1 MIDIEVGKRYDP
13 EKIEAPIYHF
23 WEEGKY
29 FHPEADDS
37 GDPYTIVIPPPNVTG
52 ELHIGH
58 ALNNTLQDIM
68 IRWRRMQGDNALW
81 VPGTDHAGIATQNVV
96 EQELA
101 KEGLHRW
108 DVGRDK
114 FIDRVW
120 DWREEY
126 GDRIT
131 NQLRRLG
138 SSLDWDRERFTM
150 DEGLS
155 DAVLETF
162 MQLHE
167 RGLIYRGKYIINWCP
182 RCGTALA
189 DDEVEHE
196 EHDGHLWYIQYSF
209 KEDTHQYLTVATT
222 RPETMLG
229 DTAVAVNPDD
239 ERYKHLVGK
248 TLILPILGRE
258 IPIVA
263 DEWVDP
269 EFGTGAVK
277 VTPAHDADDYDI
289 GERHDLD
296 VIQVI
301 DEEGCMTFEAGEKYE
316 GMDRLECREALVE
329 DLHKHEELETIE
341 PHVHSVGHCYRCN
354 CVIEPYLSDQWF
366 VKMRPLA
373 EKAIEATKN
382 GDVSFHP
389 ERWEDYYLSWLENVR
404 DWCISR
410 QIWWGHRLP
419 VYYCQ
424 DCENTVVARE
434 HPDSCPECGHTE
446 LKQDEDVLDTWFS
459 SALWP
464 FSTLG
469 WPEETEDLKTYYP
482 TDTLVTD
489 RGIIYFWVA
498 RMVMMGLELMDEVP
512 FSDVLI
518 HGTILDEMGRKMSK
532 SLGNGIDPIEMIE
545 QYGADAVR
553 FSLIMLTTE
562 GQDIKLSESKFEM
575 GRNFA
580 NKVWNASRFTFM
592 NLEEEDDE
600 APDLS
605 AEQIEQERTFED
617 QWIVSRLMATIDEVD
632 GYLEEFRTNEAAQS
646 IYDFFWHEFC
656 DWYLEEAKIRLRES
670 DDPVA
675 RACARETLASVLD
688 QSLRILHPFIP
699 YMTEALWHQLKDAAD
714 EGAPVTSERMESD
727 ALIVAEWPE
736 VSDDMRDEEMEE
748 EMEFLQ
754 KIISAGRR
762 LRKDKGIAENTPMR
776 VVISCPDAT
785 TDAVVEKRA
794 EFLQT
799 MGLFENIEH
808 GVDVEKPSQSAA
820 SVVETTEVFFELS
833 GLIDIEEERER
844 LKAQKADVEDHIS
857 KIEEQLHNPD
867 FLANAPDEVVERQK
881 NRAEELREKLQKV
894 IQNLAELD

>member
-1 MIDIEVGKRYDP
+1 MIDIELGTQYDP
-13 EKIEAPIYHF
+13 SQIEDPIYSF
-23 WEEGKY
+23 WEDGKY
-29 FHPEADDS
+29 FHPDPDDPGES
-37 GDPYTIVIPPPNVTG
+37 YTIVIPPPNVTG
-52 ELHIGH
+52 ALHIGH
-58 ALNNTLQDIM
+58 ALNNTLQDIL
-68 IRWRRMQGDNALW
+68 IRWRRMQGCNALW

-96 EQELA
+96 EQQLA
-101 KEGLHRW
+101 QEGLHRW
-108 DVGRDK
+108 DIGREK

-120 DWREEY
+120 EWKKDY

-162 MQLHE
+162 IQLHE

-209 KEDTHQYLTVATT
+209 KDDPHQYVTVATT

-239 ERYKHLVGK
+239 ERYKHLVGR
-248 TLILPILGRE
+248 TLVLPIIGRE
-258 IPIVA
+258 IPIIA
-263 DEWVDP
+263 DDWVDP

-277 VTPAHDADDYDI
+277 VTPAHDPDDFDI
-289 GERHDLD
+289 GQRHDLEN
-296 VIQVI
+296 IQVI
-301 DEEGCMTFEAGEKYE
+301 DGNGCMTFAAGERYE

-329 DLHKHEELETIE
+329 DLHDREEMESIE

-354 CVIEPYLSDQWF
+354 TVIEPYLSDQWF

-373 EKAIEATKN
+373 DKAIQATRE
-382 GDVSFHP
+382 GEVSFHP
-389 ERWEDYYLSWLENVR
+389 DRWEDYYLSWLENVR

-410 QIWWGHRLP
+410 QIWWGHRMP

-424 DCENTVVARE
+424 ECEHPAVARE
-434 HPDSCPECGHTE
+434 MPDACPECGHEE

-469 WPEETEDLKTYYP
+469 WPENTEDLQRYYP
-482 TDTLVTD
+482 TDSLVTD

-518 HGTILDEMGRKMSK
+518 HGTILDEIGRKMSK

-545 QYGADAVR
+545 EYGADAVR

-580 NKVWNASRFTFM
+580 NKVWNASRFTLM
-592 NLEEEDDE
+592 NLEQEDED
-600 APDLS
+600 APELSPEDL
-605 AEQIEQERTFED
+605 EDNHTFED
-617 QWIVSRLMATIDEVD
+617 HWILSRLTATINDVND
-632 GYLEEFRTNEAAQS
+632 YLEEFRTNEAAKS
-646 IYDFFWHEFC
+646 IYNFFWHEFC
-656 DWYLEEAKIRLRES
+656 DWYLEEAKLRLRDS
-670 DDPVA
+670 DDPAA
-675 RACARETLASVLD
+675 RASARETLAFVLD
-688 QSLRILHPFIP
+688 SSLRILHPFVP
-699 YMTEALWHQLKDAAD
+699 YLTEALWHQLKEAA
-714 EGAPVTSERMESD
+714 EKGAPLTAERMNSD
-727 ALIVAEWPE
+727 ALIVADWPE
-736 VSDDMRDEEMEE
+736 IGREMRDEKLEE
-748 EMEFLQ
+748 EMNFLQ
-754 KIISAGRR
+754 KIIGAARR
-762 LRKDKGIAENTPMR
+762 LRKEKGVSENKPMR
-776 VVISCPDAT
+776 VVISCPNEKI
-785 TDAVVEKRA
+785 DAVVEKRSD
-794 EFLQT
+794 FLSK
-799 MGLFENIEH
+799 MALFENIDH
-808 GVDVEKPSQSAA
+808 GVEISKPPQSAT
-820 SVVETTEVFFELS
+820 SVVETTEVFFELK
-833 GLIDIEEERER
+833 GLIDLDEEKER
-844 LKAQKADVEDHIS
+844 LLDQKEDVTDHIS

-867 FLANAPDEVVERQK
+867 FLANAPEEVVQRQK
-881 NRAEELREKLQKV
+881 NRAEELREKLEKV
-894 IQNLAELD
+894 TQNLAELE